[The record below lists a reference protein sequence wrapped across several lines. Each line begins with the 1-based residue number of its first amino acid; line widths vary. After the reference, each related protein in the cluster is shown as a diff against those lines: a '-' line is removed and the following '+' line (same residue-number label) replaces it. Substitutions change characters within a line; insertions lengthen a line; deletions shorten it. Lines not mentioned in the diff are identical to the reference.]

1 LGIKGVYDVTEV
13 KEVKGTKIVK
23 AVREAKPYAFIRYIL
38 GNPTLGFNH
47 YIGTIPL
54 LTLIAL
60 SPSTPLTHRITT

>member
-1 LGIKGVYDVTEV
+1 M
-13 KEVKGTKIVK
+13 KIVK
-23 AVREAKPYAFIRYIL
+23 AVREAETYVFIRYIL

-60 SPSTPLTHRITT
+60 SLSTPLTHRITT